1 MLIKL
6 LIKIIITL
14 ILLFNNTLF
23 YNTIFYILYKIAYQ
37 SNLNIRTNVEHIL
50 FIILTFL
57 EPL

>member
-14 ILLFNNTLF
+14 ILFFNNTLF
-23 YNTIFYILYKIAYQ
+23 YDAIFYILYKIAHQ
-37 SNLNIRTNVEHIL
+37 SNLNIRTNVEYIL
-50 FIILTFL
+50 FMIFTFL